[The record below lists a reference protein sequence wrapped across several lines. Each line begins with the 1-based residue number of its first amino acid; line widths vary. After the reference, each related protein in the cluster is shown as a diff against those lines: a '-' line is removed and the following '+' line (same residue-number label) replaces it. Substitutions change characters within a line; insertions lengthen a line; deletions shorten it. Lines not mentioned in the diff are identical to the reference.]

1 MPPVNTLGD
10 DTTALAAAPPRARRP
25 RGLVPEIV
33 DTLAADMREGRLQTG
48 DKLPTES
55 ALMSRFEVSRT
66 VVREAISRLQAS
78 GVVET
83 PSFLF
88 ALELM
93 HTTDMLSLQ
102 PAALIQKYVDRG
114 LLSRIPVELPD
125 RMPSYGLITRLGE
138 PPTPAAQAFMDVLR
152 EAASRP
158 MDGF

>member
-1 MPPVNTLGD
+1 MSD
-10 DTTALAAAPPRARRP
+10 DLFGGAGLALTA
-25 RGLVPEIV
+25 
-33 DTLAADMREGRLQTG
+33 
-48 DKLPTES
+48 
-55 ALMSRFEVSRT
+55 
-66 VVREAISRLQAS
+66 

-93 HTTDMLSLQ
+93 NTTHMMSLQ

-138 PPTPAAQAFMDVLR
+138 PPTPSAQAFIDVLR
-152 EAASRP
+152 ETAGVAP
-158 MDGF
+158 DVLGE